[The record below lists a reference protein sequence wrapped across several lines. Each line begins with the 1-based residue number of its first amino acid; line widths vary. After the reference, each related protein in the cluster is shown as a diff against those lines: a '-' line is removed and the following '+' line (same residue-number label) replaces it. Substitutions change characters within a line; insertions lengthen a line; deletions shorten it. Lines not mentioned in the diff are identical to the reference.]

1 VGRPPP
7 HSELPSPMN
16 SCLVIDDSKLIRTIH
31 GRMLTQLGLTV
42 TEAEHGEDGLA
53 RCREQMPDLILV
65 DWNMP
70 VMDGFTFVKTLRT
83 LPEGRRPRVVLCTIE
98 SDLDH
103 ITKALA
109 EGADEYIMK
118 PFDIDILATK
128 LIAAGI
134 AISAPP
140 CRKDPLADG
149 R

>member
-1 VGRPPP
+1 
-7 HSELPSPMN
+7 MN

-31 GRMLTQLGLTV
+31 GRMLTKLGLKV
-42 TEAEHGEDGLA
+42 REAEHGEDALA
-53 RCREQMPDLILV
+53 RCREEMPDVVLV

-70 VMDGFTFVKTLRT
+70 VMDGFAFVKALRIM
-83 LPEGRRPRVVLCTIE
+83 PEGKRPRVVLCTIE

-118 PFDIDILATK
+118 PFDMDILATK
-128 LIAAGI
+128 LAAAGI
-134 AISAPP
+134 SIEAPP
-140 CRKDPLADG
+140 RGKDPLADD

>member
-1 VGRPPP
+1 
-7 HSELPSPMN
+7 MN

-31 GRMLTQLGLTV
+31 GRMLTQLGMQV
-42 TEAEHGEDGLA
+42 IEAEHGTDGLE
-53 RCREQMPDLILV
+53 RCRERMPDLILV

-83 LPEGRRPRVVLCTIE
+83 LPEGKRPRVVLCTIE
-98 SDLDH
+98 SDLEH
-103 ITKALA
+103 ITRALA

-118 PFDIDILATK
+118 PFDIHILATK

-134 AISAPP
+134 AVTAPP
-140 CRKDPLADG
+140 SRKDPLADG

>member
-1 VGRPPP
+1 
-7 HSELPSPMN
+7 MN

-31 GRMLTQLGLTV
+31 GRMLTKLGLKV
-42 TEAEHGEDGLA
+42 REAEHGEAALA
-53 RCREQMPDLILV
+53 RCREEMPDIVLV

-70 VMDGFTFVKTLRT
+70 VMDGFTFVKALRVM
-83 LPEGRRPRVVLCTIE
+83 PEGKRPRVVLCTIE

-128 LIAAGI
+128 LTAAGI
-134 AISAPP
+134 TIATPP
-140 CRKDPLADG
+140 SRKDPLADG